1 MNGDYL
7 TEKKELKT
15 FDRLSFGTNNMF
27 VVIIPGTDPREEI
40 DEKTIDWEYA
50 QNELY
55 LRKELI

>member
-1 MNGDYL
+1 
-7 TEKKELKT
+7 
-15 FDRLSFGTNNMF
+15 MF